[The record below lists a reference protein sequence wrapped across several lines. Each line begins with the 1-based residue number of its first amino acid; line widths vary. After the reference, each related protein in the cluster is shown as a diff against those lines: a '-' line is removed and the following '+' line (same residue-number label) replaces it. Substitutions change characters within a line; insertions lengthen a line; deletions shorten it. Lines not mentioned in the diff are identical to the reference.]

1 MSSLSFMWLLSS
13 LKTCFLVSLLK
24 HKDWGSGR
32 KGGGVLYSA
41 SLWKMK
47 TYYIAC
53 LYMNQYWLK
62 ESIFLFMI
70 NMHSACKHVRWSP
83 VIFNW
88 DKRGLWVMSWIV
100 TKKALC
106 MDCPRL
112 YDEFWEKKSS
122 DGNLD
127 TKSIKILMLRTL

>member
-24 HKDWGSGR
+24 HKDWWSGR

-62 ESIFLFMI
+62 ESIFLFMK

-83 VIFNW
+83 VISNW
-88 DKRGLWVMSWIV
+88 DKRGLWVTSWIV
-100 TKKALC
+100 TEKSASVWIVHVFM
-106 MDCPRL
+106 MD
-112 YDEFWEKKSS
+112 FEKRKSKVVTATS
-122 DGNLD
+122 TQNQS
-127 TKSIKILMLRTL
+127 KY